1 MNIIYELFNK
11 FNPSMSSL
19 DAKIKIYTEVL
30 KGFNAQGTL
39 RNLVKD
45 ESAPAK
51 IIEQASTLL
60 EHLDEITEAQK
71 QAIFNQL
78 KEMVDAAEGEIVTKM
93 IGNLQENPSISS
105 LLGMLTGQKKVED
118 PEEDPEEDP
127 DEPVDDDPEEDEPQV
142 TASVVSVKNDKI
154 SAVAALISSL
164 TKGTVSPVNTNM
176 QEVVNKISKEI
187 KDFDFSALKS
197 VFNIK

>member
-1 MNIIYELFNK
+1 MNIISTLFNK

-30 KGFNAQGTL
+30 KGFNTQGTL

-51 IIEQASTLL
+51 IIEQASALL

-164 TKGTVSPVNTNM
+164 SKGIANPVYGNT
-176 QEVVNKISKEI
+176 QEVVDKISKEI